1 MYLLCNYILFLKG
14 QNMRIVIAQ
23 VGNSKGVRI
32 PKAML
37 EACGFGAEAEIE
49 VKRGTIVLTPVTS
62 VREGWR
68 EAAKENKKALEAKW
82 EW

>member
-1 MYLLCNYILFLKG
+1 
-14 QNMRIVIAQ
+14 MRIVIAQ

-49 VKRGTIVLTPVTS
+49 VKRGTIVLTPVS
-62 VREGWR
+62 GVREGWR
-68 EAAKENKKALEAKW
+68 EAAKENKKQLEAKW